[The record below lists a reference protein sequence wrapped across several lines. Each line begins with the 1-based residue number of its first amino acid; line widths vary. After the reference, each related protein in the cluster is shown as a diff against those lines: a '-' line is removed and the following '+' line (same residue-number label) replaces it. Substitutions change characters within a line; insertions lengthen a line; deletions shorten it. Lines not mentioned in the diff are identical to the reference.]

1 MKLNI
6 NKLKKELKIK
16 FKENLLLIKA
26 LTHKSS
32 DQKNNNEKLE
42 FLGDRVIGLVL
53 SKKLY
58 DLYPNE
64 SEGILDKKFASL
76 VNRKV
81 CCEVGLSI
89 NLQNYIIIGDKKKKI
104 DRSDEK
110 IISDSCEALIGAIYE
125 DQGFDYVSN
134 FVLRIWKKNIN
145 KSSITILDS
154 KTKLQE
160 YSLKHYKKL
169 PKYKIVGSSGPKHN
183 PTYKIS
189 VSIFGSSSF
198 IGVGNSKQSAE
209 LDGASKLLK
218 DKNII

>member
-6 NKLKKELKIK
+6 NKFKKDLKIK
-16 FKENLLLIKA
+16 FKKNLLLVKA

-32 DQKNNNEKLE
+32 DQKSNNEKLE
-42 FLGDRVIGLVL
+42 FLGDRVLGLVL

-58 DLYPNE
+58 DLYPKE

-81 CCEVGLSI
+81 CCEIGLSI

-104 DRSDEK
+104 DKNDEK

-125 DQGFDYVSN
+125 DQGYDYVSS

-160 YSLKHYKKL
+160 FSLKHYKKL

-189 VSIFGSSSF
+189 VSITGSNSF
-198 IGVGNSKQSAE
+198 VGIGNSKQSAE

-218 DKNII
+218 DIRVI

>member
-6 NKLKKELKIK
+6 NKFKKDLKIK
-16 FKENLLLIKA
+16 FKKNLLLVKA

-42 FLGDRVIGLVL
+42 FLGDRVLGLVL
-53 SKKLY
+53 AKKLY
-58 DLYPNE
+58 DLYPKE
-64 SEGILDKKFASL
+64 SEGILDKKFANL

-81 CCEVGLSI
+81 CCEIGLSI
-89 NLQNYIIIGDKKKKI
+89 NLQNYINIGDKKKKI
-104 DRSDEK
+104 DKNDKK
-110 IISDSCEALIGAIYE
+110 IISDASEALIGAIYE
-125 DQGFDYVSN
+125 DQGYDYVSS

-145 KSSITILDS
+145 KSTITILDS

-189 VSIFGSSSF
+189 VSITGSNSF
-198 IGVGNSKQSAE
+198 VGIGNSKQSAE

-218 DKNII
+218 DKRVI